1 MGQSPSLCYMTKIL
15 RLGSSICFRTQP
27 SELSTA
33 PVDGS
38 LGRFSSSQLTWS
50 ALLGIKDKRGKMSEK
65 KVKLRMGIHDKVTID
80 RWQAM
85 KDDLKAGLPI
95 EKIARRNSVSE
106 STVRRVRRS
115 KTYREYRLSHDRS
128 LKEPVVVVAK
138 SCNVPYEDFGRKPLF
153 FSPKKVKPTNLE
165 LSNRLDREVEKTARC
180 LGVVLAGIVG
190 IVVVSFIVALAMV
203 VIKALAGGV
212 E

>member
-1 MGQSPSLCYMTKIL
+1 
-15 RLGSSICFRTQP
+15 
-27 SELSTA
+27 
-33 PVDGS
+33 
-38 LGRFSSSQLTWS
+38 
-50 ALLGIKDKRGKMSEK
+50 MSEK
-65 KVKLRMGIHDKVTID
+65 KVKLRMGIHNKVTID
-80 RWQAM
+80 RRQAM

-153 FSPKKVKPTNLE
+153 LSQIIIKSQSPTNTKMFNMHITKAVYSNIFTPPLQLE
-165 LSNRLDREVEKTARC
+165 L
-180 LGVVLAGIVG
+180 
-190 IVVVSFIVALAMV
+190 
-203 VIKALAGGV
+203 
-212 E
+212 

>member
-1 MGQSPSLCYMTKIL
+1 MG
-15 RLGSSICFRTQP
+15 
-27 SELSTA
+27 
-33 PVDGS
+33 
-38 LGRFSSSQLTWS
+38 
-50 ALLGIKDKRGKMSEK
+50 KR
-65 KVKLRMGIHDKVTID
+65 KVKLRMGIHNKITLD

-85 KDDLKAGLPI
+85 KDDLKTGLSVSMVA
-95 EKIARRNSVSE
+95 KRHSVSE

-115 KTYREYRLSHDRS
+115 KTYHEYRLSHDRS

-165 LSNRLDREVEKTARC
+165 LSNRLDREAEKTARC
-180 LGVVLAGIVG
+180 LGVVLAGIVA
-190 IVVVSFIVALAMV
+190 IVVVAFIVALAMV

>member
-1 MGQSPSLCYMTKIL
+1 
-15 RLGSSICFRTQP
+15 
-27 SELSTA
+27 
-33 PVDGS
+33 
-38 LGRFSSSQLTWS
+38 
-50 ALLGIKDKRGKMSEK
+50 MSEK
-65 KVKLRMGIHDKVTID
+65 KVKLRMGIHNKVTID

-85 KDDLKAGLPI
+85 KDDLNAGP
-95 EKIARRNSVSE
+95 IARIAKRNSVSE
-106 STVRRVRRS
+106 STVRKVRRS
-115 KTYREYRLSHDRS
+115 KTYHEHRLSHDRP

-165 LSNRLDREVEKTARC
+165 LSNRLDREAEKTARC

-203 VIKALAGGV
+203 VIKALAGGA